1 MKTHKEYIVFEKALF
16 VFLKCIERIGISE
29 KVGIDIKSGLLDIMR
44 DKVNFLNYVLIN
56 KYNNIFTNML
66 YDEKCQNIEV
76 KNMDDFSK
84 FIFTHFC

>member
-1 MKTHKEYIVFEKALF
+1 LKTHREYIIFQKALF
-16 VFLKCIERIGISE
+16 VFLKCVERIGISE

-44 DKVNFLNYVLIN
+44 DKVSYLNYVLIN

-76 KNMDDFSK
+76 KNMDDFGN
-84 FIFTHFC
+84 